1 MLLPKNECLKKKIG
15 GKEIRQHMMIQI
27 FSSSSSFVF
36 GEGGGNEFFF
46 GPKTKRGGGK
56 NWIGK
61 FNSIKLSS
69 LFLCL
74 CTQRLPLYTRAS
86 THFERRRKRTLFFVV
101 VVVVVDF
108 ILT

>member
-1 MLLPKNECLKKKIG
+1 MNVLKKIG
-15 GKEIRQHMMIQI
+15 GKEIRQHMMIKI
-27 FSSSSSFVF
+27 FSSSSSSFVF
-36 GEGGGNEFFF
+36 SKTKEEGGGNEFF
-46 GPKTKRGGGK
+46 GPKTKRGRK

-86 THFERRRKRTLFFVV
+86 THERRRKRTLFFVV
-101 VVVVVDF
+101 VVVDF